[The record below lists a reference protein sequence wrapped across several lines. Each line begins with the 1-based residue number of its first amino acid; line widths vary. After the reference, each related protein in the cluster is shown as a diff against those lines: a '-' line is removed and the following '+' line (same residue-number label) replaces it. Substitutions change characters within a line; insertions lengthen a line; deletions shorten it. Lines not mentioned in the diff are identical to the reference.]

1 MESFAGADL
10 HKRVTQLAVLREG
23 RPPSQFRFPNDSK
36 TVERALKKLPVG
48 TKIAVEATGSWWW
61 FVERARAMGHEV
73 LLSHPKQTKAIAHA
87 RLKSDKVDAAMLAR
101 LLKADFLPTVWI
113 PGEKERYV
121 RELLA
126 HRARLVRTRTAVIN
140 ELHAVYAKRNIEV
153 PGMIWHRIRPMPW
166 RAEELSGYGSRIVNE
181 NAELL
186 RLINQQ
192 IQKLDKE
199 LAKAGQE
206 DPQAKRLM
214 TIAGVGA
221 TTAVAISS
229 WIGDIKRFPNA
240 KKLVSYFGIAP
251 KVRQSASRETHGHIS
266 KEGSG
271 MVRWLLLQAALV
283 GIRMSKGP
291 ARGQYI
297 GVSRRRGKKIA
308 RIAVARKLLG
318 TMYHMMKDEI
328 DYKEFLRRGSN
339 AQ

>member
-1 MESFAGADL
+1 
-10 HKRVTQLAVLREG
+10 
-23 RPPSQFRFPNDSK
+23 
-36 TVERALKKLPVG
+36 
-48 TKIAVEATGSWWW
+48 
-61 FVERARAMGHEV
+61 
-73 LLSHPKQTKAIAHA
+73 
-87 RLKSDKVDAAMLAR
+87 MLAR

-153 PGMIWHRIRPMPW
+153 PRMIWHRIRPMPW
-166 RAEELSGYGSRIVNE
+166 RAEELSGYGPRIVNE

-214 TIAGVGA
+214 TIPGVGA

-229 WIGDIKRFPNA
+229 WIGDIHRFPNA

-251 KVRQSASRETHGHIS
+251 KVRQSANRETHGHIS

-271 MVRWLLLQAALV
+271 MVRWLVLQAALV

-318 TMYHMMKDEI
+318 IMYHMMKDEI
-328 DYKEFLRRGSN
+328 DYEEFLSRGSN